1 MLSIQQR
8 YNICL
13 MAERH
18 PKWTQLELA
27 KWAYETFQLPKI
39 PSQGTI
45 SRLLARKSTY
55 MNCKEHEKDA
65 NRLRKPNNLLVRKIL
80 QEWIS
85 QSLWNGIPITS
96 PIIQDTAQAVWHRI
110 PAEHREGNGSFSYKW
125 ISNFLSKMD
134 VNISV
139 LDEELPKTPKVWTF
153 EERDVLKAYFA
164 KIPSKDLF
172 TLDEAFLSYN
182 LPLDYAQ
189 YEASSIQRRIEVATV
204 MLCSNLDG
212 SEKLKPVVVGKYD
225 SYKSFRNYFPNEP
238 KDPVSQSMLGSKMAK
253 KFDISYHSNRKAWL
267 TSNLFHNWLVRWD
280 KRLVAVNRKIWIVL
294 DDSCCHRIINLRLQ
308 NIKLVYTSSNS
319 KFLPFNWGVW
329 DEFKTRYRIQ
339 QYEALIDLQNR
350 ISKNAQNKTKSEQN
364 ECLSDGK
371 KYLISFEQSQ
381 LTMSN
386 AFKFIKKA
394 WDDIP
399 VDAIKANWK
408 SSGLLPPEM
417 IHLNENVSMAFKK
430 NEVLES
436 ILNRLCDE
444 YYCVKKW
451 EYEMLLDLNIENKN
465 TNFLSTEELVE
476 SAIVDPCEPDFDTAS
491 KVDEVHDDNFDLSV
505 FTNGDEGSHNQ
516 LGVSNSNHDDNHNN
530 SKRNASNDS
539 NNNNNDNNTNNSSNN
554 NINNSNNSSNDAKYL
569 LQNSVENNNKN
580 GSSGQPNASSMEPQ
594 RNHSSAGLVVD
605 SNYEVNFNG
614 LLNDPYNAM
623 RQPGPLDYNVSTLI
637 DKPNLFLSP
646 DLDLS
651 AVGVDMQLPPSE
663 YFSDVFSSAIR
674 NNDKNNS
681 DQNKS
686 ANEAPSSTT
695 MTNSNSITT
704 ALLESRNRSQTFDV
718 PHMNGLLSDTSK
730 GGHSTASSN
739 VVSQN
744 SLNGF
749 QHNPS
754 SVAEVSSP
762 SITPSPVTIHS
773 TGAPARSMI
782 PAPMGSTSSVSSP
795 SGLEH
800 LEGAVSGMSPTST
813 TILSNLQ
820 TNINI
825 AKSLSTIMKHAESNV
840 ISLTKET
847 INELNYNYMTLLKRI
862 KKTKKQLNS
871 KSIKINSS
879 KNAQDHLETLLSGA
893 AAAAATSANNL
904 DLPVGDSTLPDSNNL
919 HIHDSTGFF

>member
-153 EERDVLKAYFA
+153 EEREILKAYFA
-164 KIPSKDLF
+164 KIPPKDLF

-339 QYEALIDLQNR
+339 QYQALIDLQNR
-350 ISKNAQNKTKSEQN
+350 ISKNTQSKNKSEQH
-364 ECLSDGK
+364 ECLPNGK
-371 KYLISFEQSQ
+371 RRLISFEQSQ

-408 SSGLLPPEM
+408 SSGLLPPQM

-436 ILNRLCDE
+436 VLNSLCDE

-476 SAIVDPCEPDFDTAS
+476 SAIVDLCEPDLDSAS
-491 KVDEVHDDNFDLSV
+491 KVSQTHDDNFDLSV
-505 FTNGDEGSHNQ
+505 FANEDDNNDSQ
-516 LGVSNSNHDDNHNN
+516 LGITNTSHSDENNHNN
-530 SKRNASNDS
+530 SNSSNHNSNNDNS
-539 NNNNNDNNTNNSSNN
+539 NNNNNNQNNS
-554 NINNSNNSSNDAKYL
+554 AKYL
-569 LQNSVENNNKN
+569 QQSTIDNTNKN
-580 GSSGQPNASSMEPQ
+580 DIPGQPHASNMESQ
-594 RNHSSAGLVVD
+594 RNPSTTDLVVD
-605 SNYEVNFNG
+605 GSYEVNFNG

-651 AVGVDMQLPPSE
+651 TVGVDMQLPSSE
-663 YFSDVFSSAIR
+663 YFSEVFSSTIR
-674 NNDKNNS
+674 NHDKNITNQS
-681 DQNKS
+681 KPV
-686 ANEAPSSTT
+686 NEPSSNTA
-695 MTNSNSITT
+695 MAPSNSITT
-704 ALLESRNRSQTFDV
+704 ALLESRNETQPFDV
-718 PHMNGLLSDTSK
+718 PHMNELLSDTSK
-730 GGHSTASSN
+730 GGHSVASPN

-744 SLNGF
+744 SLSSF
-749 QHNPS
+749 QNNPS
-754 SVAEVSSP
+754 SVADVSSP
-762 SITPSPVTIHS
+762 SITPSPVTINS
-773 TGAPARSMI
+773 AGAPTRSMATVPI
-782 PAPMGSTSSVSSP
+782 GSVASSASSP
-795 SGLEH
+795 SGLGH
-800 LEGAVSGMSPTST
+800 LEGAISGMSPSST

-825 AKSLSTIMKHAESNV
+825 AKSLSTIMKHAESNE
-840 ISLTKET
+840 ISLTKAT
-847 INELNYNYMTLLKRI
+847 INELNFNYMTLLKRI
-862 KKTKKQLNS
+862 KKTKKQLNT
-871 KSIKINSS
+871 KNIKINSN

-904 DLPVGDSTLPDSNNL
+904 ELPSGGSTLPDSSNL
-919 HIHDSTGFF
+919 HLPDDTSFF

>member
-1 MLSIQQR
+1 
-8 YNICL
+8 

-164 KIPSKDLF
+164 KIPPKDLF

-238 KDPVSQSMLGSKMAK
+238 KDPVSQSMLGTKMAK

-339 QYEALIDLQNR
+339 QYQALIDLQNR
-350 ISKNAQNKTKSEQN
+350 ISKNIQSKNKLEQN
-364 ECLSDGK
+364 ECLPSGK
-371 KYLISFEQSQ
+371 KCLISFEQSQ

-436 ILNRLCDE
+436 VLNRLCDE

-476 SAIVDPCEPDFDTAS
+476 SAIVEPCEPDFDTVP
-491 KVDEVHDDNFDLSV
+491 KGDEVHDDNFDVSV
-505 FTNGDEGSHNQ
+505 FANNVDNNQTHLSISHPSHNHDYE
-516 LGVSNSNHDDNHNN
+516 SNHDND
-530 SKRNASNDS
+530 SNDNITNNGS
-539 NNNNNDNNTNNSSNN
+539 NNNNTNNNNNNNDDDDDDDDDDADDADNDSGGKYLQQDTVNNTN
-554 NINNSNNSSNDAKYL
+554 KT
-569 LQNSVENNNKN
+569 
-580 GSSGQPNASSMEPQ
+580 GSPGQPNIPSIESQ
-594 RNHSSAGLVVD
+594 RNASNTDLVVD
-605 SNYEVNFNG
+605 GNYDVNFNG
-614 LLNDPYNAM
+614 LLNDSYNAM

-651 AVGVDMQLPPSE
+651 TVGVDMQLPSSE
-663 YFSDVFSSAIR
+663 YFSDVFSSTIR
-674 NNDKNNS
+674 NNDKAAS
-681 DQNKS
+681 DQNKP
-686 ANEAPSSTT
+686 ADELPSSTA

-704 ALLESRNRSQTFDV
+704 ALLESRSQAQSFDV

-730 GGHSTASSN
+730 VGHPVNSSN
-739 VVSQN
+739 TVSQN

-749 QHNPS
+749 QHNSS
-754 SVAEVSSP
+754 SVAEASSP
-762 SITPSPVTIHS
+762 SITPSPVAINS
-773 TGAPARSMI
+773 AGAPPRSI
-782 PAPMGSTSSVSSP
+782 VSAPVGSTSSVSSP
-795 SGLEH
+795 SALEH
-800 LEGAVSGMSPTST
+800 LEGAVSGMSPSST

-825 AKSLSTIMKHAESNV
+825 AKSLSTIMKHAESNE

-847 INELNYNYMTLLKRI
+847 INELNFNYTTLLKRI
-862 KKTKKQLNS
+862 KKTRKQLNG

-904 DLPVGDSTLPDSNNL
+904 DLPTGGSNLPDSNNL
-919 HIHDSTGFF
+919 HLPDNTGFF

>member
-1 MLSIQQR
+1 
-8 YNICL
+8 

-164 KIPSKDLF
+164 KIPPKDLF

-238 KDPVSQSMLGSKMAK
+238 KDPVSQSMLGTKMAK

-339 QYEALIDLQNR
+339 QYQALIDLQNR
-350 ISKNAQNKTKSEQN
+350 IYKNTSSKNKREQN
-364 ECLSDGK
+364 DCLPNGK
-371 KYLISFEQSQ
+371 KCLISFEQSQ

-436 ILNRLCDE
+436 VLNRLCDE

-476 SAIVDPCEPDFDTAS
+476 SAIVEPCEPDFDAVS
-491 KVDEVHDDNFDLSV
+491 KVSEVHDDNFDLSV
-505 FTNGDEGSHNQ
+505 FANEEDNNQNHPIMSHSSHN
-516 LGVSNSNHDDNHNN
+516 HNHNHN
-530 SKRNASNDS
+530 SDHSNENT
-539 NNNNNDNNTNNSSNN
+539 NNNGSSNDNNNVSAKYLQQNTINNSS
-554 NINNSNNSSNDAKYL
+554 KT
-569 LQNSVENNNKN
+569 
-580 GSSGQPNASSMEPQ
+580 GSSGQPNISSMEAQ
-594 RNHSSAGLVVD
+594 RNPSTTDLVVD
-605 SNYEVNFNG
+605 GSYDVNFNG

-646 DLDLS
+646 ELDLS
-651 AVGVDMQLPPSE
+651 TVGVDMQLPSSE
-663 YFSDVFSSAIR
+663 YFSDVFSSTIR
-674 NNDKNNS
+674 NNDKATS

-686 ANEAPSSTT
+686 ADDPPSSTA

-704 ALLESRNRSQTFDV
+704 ALLESRNQSHTFNV
-718 PHMNGLLSDTSK
+718 PHMSGLLSDTSK
-730 GGHSTASSN
+730 GGHSVASSN

-744 SLNGF
+744 SLNSF
-749 QHNPS
+749 QHNSS
-754 SVAEVSSP
+754 SVPEASSP
-762 SITPSPVTIHS
+762 SITPSPVAINS
-773 TGAPARSMI
+773 VGASARSI
-782 PAPMGSTSSVSSP
+782 VSAQMGSTSSASSP

-800 LEGAVSGMSPTST
+800 LERAVSAMSPSST

-820 TNINI
+820 TNVNI
-825 AKSLSTIMKHAESNV
+825 AKSLSTIMKHAESNQ

-847 INELNYNYMTLLKRI
+847 INELNFNYVTLLKRI

-871 KSIKINSS
+871 KSIKINNS

-904 DLPVGDSTLPDSNNL
+904 DLPTGGSTLPDSNNL
-919 HIHDSTGFF
+919 HLPDNSGFF

>member
-1 MLSIQQR
+1 
-8 YNICL
+8 

-153 EERDVLKAYFA
+153 EEREILKAYFA
-164 KIPSKDLF
+164 KIPPKDLF

-238 KDPVSQSMLGSKMAK
+238 KDPVSQSMLGTKMAK

-339 QYEALIDLQNR
+339 QYQALIDLQNR
-350 ISKNAQNKTKSEQN
+350 ISKNTQSKNKSEQN
-364 ECLSDGK
+364 DCLPNGK
-371 KYLISFEQSQ
+371 RRLISFEQSQ

-408 SSGLLPPEM
+408 SSGLLPPQM

-436 ILNRLCDE
+436 VLNSLCAE

-476 SAIVDPCEPDFDTAS
+476 SAIVDLCEPDFDSAS
-491 KVDEVHDDNFDLSV
+491 KVSQAHDDNFDLSV
-505 FTNGDEGSHNQ
+505 FANEDDNQ
-516 LGVSNSNHDDNHNN
+516 LSISNASHSDENNHTNVNSNSNNHNTNNDNSNSNNNNHNN
-530 SKRNASNDS
+530 SAKYMQQSTID
-539 NNNNNDNNTNNSSNN
+539 NTNK
-554 NINNSNNSSNDAKYL
+554 ND
-569 LQNSVENNNKN
+569 
-580 GSSGQPNASSMEPQ
+580 SSGQPHASNMEPQ
-594 RNHSSAGLVVD
+594 RNSSATDLVVD
-605 SNYEVNFNG
+605 GSYEVNFNG

-651 AVGVDMQLPPSE
+651 TVGVDMQLPSSE
-663 YFSDVFSSAIR
+663 YFSEVFSSTIR
-674 NNDKNNS
+674 NNDKNITN
-681 DQNKS
+681 QGKS
-686 ANEAPSSTT
+686 VNEPSSSTT
-695 MTNSNSITT
+695 MAPSNSITT
-704 ALLESRNRSQTFDV
+704 ALLESRNQTQAFDV
-718 PHMNGLLSDTSK
+718 PHMNELLSDTSK
-730 GGHSTASSN
+730 GGHSVASPN

-744 SLNGF
+744 SLSSF
-749 QHNPS
+749 QRNPS
-754 SVAEVSSP
+754 SVADVSSP
-762 SITPSPVTIHS
+762 SITPSPVTINS
-773 TGAPARSMI
+773 SGAPTRSMATVPI
-782 PAPMGSTSSVSSP
+782 GSAASSASSP
-795 SGLEH
+795 SGLGH
-800 LEGAVSGMSPTST
+800 LEGAISGMSPSST

-825 AKSLSTIMKHAESNV
+825 AKSLSTIMKHAESNE
-840 ISLTKET
+840 ISLTKAT
-847 INELNYNYMTLLKRI
+847 INELNFNYMTLLKRI
-862 KKTKKQLNS
+862 KKTKKQLNT
-871 KSIKINSS
+871 KNIKINSN

-904 DLPVGDSTLPDSNNL
+904 ELPSGGSTLPDSSNL
-919 HIHDSTGFF
+919 HLPDDTSFF

>member
-164 KIPSKDLF
+164 KIPPKDLF

-189 YEASSIQRRIEVATV
+189 YEASSIQRRIEVSTV

-225 SYKSFRNYFPNEP
+225 SYRSFRNYFPNEP
-238 KDPVSQSMLGSKMAK
+238 KDPVSQSMLGTKMAK

-339 QYEALIDLQNR
+339 QYQALIDLQNR
-350 ISKNAQNKTKSEQN
+350 ISKNMQNKSKPEQSECIPDN
-364 ECLSDGK
+364 KKCL
-371 KYLISFEQSQ
+371 ITFEQSQ

-408 SSGLLPPEM
+408 SSGLLPPQM
-417 IHLNENVSMAFKK
+417 IRLNENVSMAFKK

-436 ILNRLCDE
+436 VLNRLCDE

-476 SAIVDPCEPDFDTAS
+476 SAIVEPCEPKFNTVL
-491 KVDEVHDDNFDLSV
+491 KVNEVHDDNFDLSV
-505 FTNGDEGSHNQ
+505 FGSEDDSNHNQRSISNSSHNDNHD
-516 LGVSNSNHDDNHNN
+516 SNNRNNSNVDNHNIN
-530 SKRNASNDS
+530 T
-539 NNNNNDNNTNNSSNN
+539 NNNNAEYLQQNTIDNDNKIDSP
-554 NINNSNNSSNDAKYL
+554 
-569 LQNSVENNNKN
+569 
-580 GSSGQPNASSMEPQ
+580 GQPSVPNMESQ
-594 RNHSSAGLVVD
+594 RVPSATDLVVEG
-605 SNYEVNFNG
+605 NYEVNFNG
-614 LLNDPYNAM
+614 LLNDSYNAI

-651 AVGVDMQLPPSE
+651 TVGVDMQLPPSE
-663 YFSDVFSSAIR
+663 YFNEVFSSTIR
-674 NNDKNNS
+674 HSDKTS
-681 DQNKS
+681 TEHDKS
-686 ANEAPSSTT
+686 ANEPTSSTSI
-695 MTNSNSITT
+695 TNSNAITT
-704 ALLESRNRSQTFDV
+704 ALLESRNQTQTFDV

-730 GGHSTASSN
+730 GDHSVASSN

-754 SVAEVSSP
+754 SVAEASSP
-762 SITPSPVTIHS
+762 SITPSPATINS
-773 TGAPARSMI
+773 SGAPARSMVR
-782 PAPMGSTSSVSSP
+782 APIGSATSSASSP
-795 SGLEH
+795 SVLEGLEA
-800 LEGAVSGMSPTST
+800 AVSGMSPSSS

-825 AKSLSTIMKHAESNV
+825 AKSLSTIMKHAESNE

-847 INELNYNYMTLLKRI
+847 ISELNLNYVTLLKRI
-862 KKTKKQLNS
+862 RKTKKQLGT
-871 KSIKINSS
+871 KSIKIDN
-879 KNAQDHLETLLSGA
+879 KNAQVHLETLLSGA

-904 DLPVGDSTLPDSNNL
+904 DLPSGGSTLQDSESLHLPNN
-919 HIHDSTGFF
+919 TNFF